1 MVAMTSRSEG
11 VALRPFAGLEV
22 LETFINE
29 NVLLEVASNAGKFD
43 VAHRGWLG
51 LTPHDIERLGL
62 TINVQ
67 NADSLRKLVD
77 PIVMDLKDVTVFVVA
92 IDRKASVLRENFV
105 LGQFDLSSISNQIQI
120 STAGGDE
127 PHRILSNKRSGFR
140 IEFALVQNKDIPG
153 DNAIRPRKKGALI
166 AKAAWEVKPVSDG
179 DAFQPDELTDEIR
192 ENFGLSSDSWVYFD
206 AKPEIL
212 TATSFV
218 DAAAFYVDKD
228 LLDQIQLLTGES
240 QTLAEMLVYSSAITH
255 LVYEFSFALR
265 ADDATVDPEELSE
278 SQMFRLFR
286 KKFKNRTDAE
296 ILDLVKDEPG
306 RVVTE
311 FLANQSDY
319 KNLLSAL
326 KELNGGT
333 NELSDFED

>member
-1 MVAMTSRSEG
+1 M
-11 VALRPFAGLEV
+11 
-22 LETFINE
+22 
-29 NVLLEVASNAGKFD
+29 
-43 VAHRGWLG
+43 
-51 LTPHDIERLGL
+51 
-62 TINVQ
+62 
-67 NADSLRKLVD
+67 
-77 PIVMDLKDVTVFVVA
+77 
-92 IDRKASVLRENFV
+92 LRENFV
-105 LGQFDLSSISNQIQI
+105 LGQFELSSLSNQIQI

-192 ENFGLSSDSWVYFD
+192 ENFGLSSESWVYFD